1 MYDRQK
7 GFIMDID
14 LNEQE
19 LRVLG
24 ALIEKEIT
32 TPEYYP
38 LSLNALMAACN
49 QKSNREPV
57 MNLTEDEISDALL
70 SLRDKKLVWQ
80 LSTAGGRVPKFEHN
94 IRSLF
99 TFTKA
104 ETAVLC
110 VLMLRGAQTAG
121 EIKGRTERMYSF
133 SNLQEVEDTLKALIS
148 REDGPFVRELPRQPG
163 KKEPRFIHLFSTSFI
178 DSLEASSSSISET
191 SVQKPTYSDRLSDL
205 EQEVKQLREKLDF
218 LDNQISEILRRL
230 E

>member
-1 MYDRQK
+1 MYNARK
-7 GFIMDID
+7 ALKMDID
-14 LNEQE
+14 LNDQE

-38 LSLNALMAACN
+38 LSLNALTAACN

-57 MNLTEDEISDALL
+57 MNLTEDEVSEALL
-70 SLRDKKLVWQ
+70 SLRDKKLIWQ

-99 TFTKA
+99 TFSKA

-110 VLMLRGAQTAG
+110 ILMLRGAQTAG

-133 SNLQEVEDTLKALIS
+133 SNLQEVEDTLKTLIS

-163 KKEPRFIHLFSTSFI
+163 KKEPRFIHLFSTMII
-178 DSLEASSSSISET
+178 DSLESSVPPVSET
-191 SVQKPTYSDRLSDL
+191 SMQKSTYSDRLSNL
-205 EQEVKQLREKLDF
+205 EQEVKQLREKLDL
-218 LDNQISEILRRL
+218 LDNKFNEILRQL

>member
-1 MYDRQK
+1 
-7 GFIMDID
+7 MDID

-57 MNLTEDEISDALL
+57 MNLTEDEVSEALS
-70 SLRDKKLVWQ
+70 SLRDKKLAWQ

-99 TFTKA
+99 TFSKA
-104 ETAVLC
+104 ETAILC

-133 SNLQEVEDTLKALIS
+133 SNLQEVEETLKELIS
-148 REDGPFVRELPRQPG
+148 REDGPFVKELPRQPG
-163 KKEPRFIHLFSTSFI
+163 KKEPRFIHLFSTRII
-178 DSLEASSSSISET
+178 DSLESSASVVEET
-191 SVQKPTYSDRLSDL
+191 PVFKNTTADRLTDL
-205 EQEVKQLREKLDF
+205 EQEVKQMRQELDLLKNEF
-218 LDNQISEILRRL
+218 SEFKRL
-230 E
+230 LE

>member
-1 MYDRQK
+1 
-7 GFIMDID
+7 MDID

-57 MNLTEDEISDALL
+57 MNLTEDEVLEALS

-133 SNLQEVEDTLKALIS
+133 SNLQDVEETLKGLIS
-148 REDGPFVRELPRQPG
+148 RDDGPFVKELPRQPG
-163 KKEPRFIHLFSTSFI
+163 KKEPRFIHLFSTRVV
-178 DSLEASSSSISET
+178 DLLESSASVDAET
-191 SVQKPTYSDRLSDL
+191 PVLKTTTADRLSEL
-205 EQEVKQLREKLDF
+205 EQEVKQLREELDLLKNEF
-218 LDNQISEILRRL
+218 GEFKRQL

>member
-1 MYDRQK
+1 
-7 GFIMDID
+7 MDID
-14 LNEQE
+14 LNDQE

-38 LSLNALMAACN
+38 LSLNALTAACN

-57 MNLTEDEISDALL
+57 MNLTEDEVSEALL
-70 SLRDKKLVWQ
+70 SLRDKKLIWQ

-99 TFTKA
+99 TFSKA

-110 VLMLRGAQTAG
+110 ILMLRGAQTAG

-133 SNLQEVEDTLKALIS
+133 SNLQEVEDTLKTLIS

-163 KKEPRFIHLFSTSFI
+163 KKEPRFIHLFSTMII
-178 DSLEASSSSISET
+178 DSLESSVPPVSET
-191 SVQKPTYSDRLSDL
+191 SMQKSTYSDRLSNL
-205 EQEVKQLREKLDF
+205 EQEVKQLREKLDL
-218 LDNQISEILRRL
+218 LDNKFNEILRQL

>member
-1 MYDRQK
+1 
-7 GFIMDID
+7 MDID
-14 LNEQE
+14 LNERE

-38 LSLNALMAACN
+38 LSLNSLMAACN

-57 MNLTEDEISDALL
+57 MILSEEEVSEALL

-99 TFTKA
+99 TLTKA
-104 ETAVLC
+104 ETAVLS

-133 SNLQEVEDTLKALIS
+133 SNLQEVEETLKELIS
-148 REDGPFVRELPRQPG
+148 REDGPFVKELPRQPG
-163 KKEPRFIHLFSTSFI
+163 KKEPRFIHLFSTRI
-178 DSLEASSSSISET
+178 IESLESSAPLVTET
-191 SVQKPTYSDRLSDL
+191 PVQKTTSTERLSNL
-205 EQEVKQLREKLDF
+205 EQEVKQLREELDLLKNEF
-218 LDNQISEILRRL
+218 GEFKRQL

>member
-1 MYDRQK
+1 
-7 GFIMDID
+7 MDID
-14 LNEQE
+14 LNDQE

-38 LSLNALMAACN
+38 LSLNALTAACN

-57 MNLTEDEISDALL
+57 MNLTEDEVSEALL

-99 TFTKA
+99 TLSKA

-110 VLMLRGAQTAG
+110 ILMLRGAQTAG

-133 SNLQEVEDTLKALIS
+133 SNLQEVEETLKTLIS

-163 KKEPRFIHLFSTSFI
+163 KKEPRFIHLFSTMII
-178 DSLEASSSSISET
+178 DSLESSVPPVTET
-191 SVQKPTYSDRLSDL
+191 SMQKSTYSDRLSNL
-205 EQEVKQLREKLDF
+205 EQEVKQLRERLDL
-218 LDNQISEILRRL
+218 LDNRFNEILRQL

>member
-1 MYDRQK
+1 MTSERTWK
-7 GFIMDID
+7 MDID

-57 MNLTEDEISDALL
+57 MNLTEDEVSEALS
-70 SLRDKKLVWQ
+70 SLRDKKLAWQ

-99 TFTKA
+99 TFSKA
-104 ETAVLC
+104 ETAILC

-133 SNLQEVEDTLKALIS
+133 SNLQEVEETLKELIS
-148 REDGPFVRELPRQPG
+148 REDGPFVKELPRQPG
-163 KKEPRFIHLFSTSFI
+163 KKEPRFIHLFSTRII
-178 DSLEASSSSISET
+178 DSLESSASVVEET
-191 SVQKPTYSDRLSDL
+191 PVFKNTTADRLTDL
-205 EQEVKQLREKLDF
+205 EQEVKQMRQELDLLKNEF
-218 LDNQISEILRRL
+218 SEFKRL
-230 E
+230 LE

>member
-1 MYDRQK
+1 MN
-7 GFIMDID
+7 ID
-14 LNEQE
+14 LNDQE

-38 LSLNALMAACN
+38 LSLNALVAACN

-57 MNLTEDEISDALL
+57 MNLTEEEVSEALL

-99 TFTKA
+99 TLTKA
-104 ETAVLC
+104 ETAILC

-121 EIKGRTERMYSF
+121 EIKGRTERMHSF
-133 SNLQEVEDTLKALIS
+133 SNLQEVEETLKGLIS
-148 REDGPFVRELPRQPG
+148 REDGPFVKELPRQPG
-163 KKEPRFIHLFSTSFI
+163 KKEPRFIHLFSTMII
-178 DSLEASSSSISET
+178 DSLESSTPNAAET
-191 SVQKPTYSDRLSDL
+191 PVQKTTTADRLSDL
-205 EQEVKQLREKLDF
+205 EQEVKRLREELDLLKNEFNKL
-218 LDNQISEILRRL
+218 IG
-230 E
+230 

>member
-1 MYDRQK
+1 
-7 GFIMDID
+7 MDID

-57 MNLTEDEISDALL
+57 MNLTEDEVSEALS
-70 SLRDKKLVWQ
+70 SLRDKKLAWQ

-99 TFTKA
+99 TFSKA
-104 ETAVLC
+104 ETAILC

-133 SNLQEVEDTLKALIS
+133 SNLQEVEETLKELIS
-148 REDGPFVRELPRQPG
+148 REDGPFVKELPRQPG
-163 KKEPRFIHLFSTSFI
+163 KKEPRFIHLFSTRII
-178 DSLEASSSSISET
+178 DSLESSASVVEEAPVFKNT
-191 SVQKPTYSDRLSDL
+191 TADRLTDL
-205 EQEVKQLREKLDF
+205 EQEVKQLRQELDLLKNEF
-218 LDNQISEILRRL
+218 SEFKRL
-230 E
+230 LEWMNIFV